1 MKKELERYEKGIKHF
16 KAVVGTIVEKTNYY
30 GLKEEVLSLEA
41 VCFMSGR
48 ETPIADRVWINKTQG
63 TELLFDIAR
72 QGLTNQSV
80 SFYGIILEY
89 NENVQMY
96 DGINLLQKEVHCKI
110 GYIKNAIIHFK

>member
-1 MKKELERYEKGIKHF
+1 MEAERFMNGGKK
-16 KAVVGTIVEKTNYY
+16 
-30 GLKEEVLSLEA
+30 
-41 VCFMSGR
+41 
-48 ETPIADRVWINKTQG
+48 PIADRVWINKTQG

-72 QGLTNQSV
+72 QGLINQSV

-110 GYIKNAIIHFK
+110 GYIKNATIHFK